1 MDKKKKN
8 KNNKKTWIQYGI
20 FAVVALTLYATGL
33 HAEVIGF
40 AQRGLL
46 ATGLMNPDVEEI
58 TETRNAAKDSQ
69 TKNMAE
75 EKTQA
80 DIVQAE
86 STQHGNTENESARK
100 DETPAAFNLKMVD
113 KDGNTKSLA
122 DLKGKVIFMN
132 FWATWC
138 PPCIAEM
145 PSIDELHDEVGD
157 DVAFVLLSFDDDFE
171 TSKKFNSSKG
181 YNLPI
186 YEPTSQIPKMYQ
198 SRALPTTYVIDAEGN
213 LAMTHKGMADY
224 SDPEFIKFIKDLM

>member
-8 KNNKKTWIQYGI
+8 KNTKRTWIQYGI
-20 FAVVALTLYATGL
+20 FAFIGITLYATGL

-46 ATGLMNPDVEEI
+46 ATGIMNPDVEEI
-58 TETRNAAKDSQ
+58 AQ
-69 TKNMAE
+69 TQDTADGNQTANMAE
-75 EKTQA
+75 ETA
-80 DIVQAE
+80 QAE
-86 STQHGNTENESARK
+86 IAHAKTTQQGNTQTESAEK
-100 DETPAAFNLKMVD
+100 KETPAAFNLKMVD
-113 KDGNTKSLA
+113 KDGQTKSLA

-157 DVAFVLLSFDDDFE
+157 EVAFVLLSFDDNFE
-171 TSKKFNSSKG
+171 TSKKFNESKG

-213 LAMTHKGMADY
+213 LAWTHKGMADY
-224 SDPEFIKFIKDLM
+224 SDPEFIEFIKDLM